1 MFRSLCLRLL
11 IVMCAGACLA
21 QGASKHPKIS
31 STILDALRSG
41 RLETDSNQSGTAER
55 SMSVTTEGLQVYIQM
70 AEVSDATLAEL
81 RGLGVT
87 IEITD
92 PPQRLVQARVPPAQL
107 ETVANLASVTF
118 IRLPDYGVS
127 NR

>member
-1 MFRSLCLRLL
+1 MSL
-11 IVMCAGACLA
+11 
-21 QGASKHPKIS
+21 
-31 STILDALRSG
+31 T
-41 RLETDSNQSGTAER
+41 E
-55 SMSVTTEGLQVYIQM
+55 EGLQVYIQM
-70 AEVSDATLAEL
+70 AAISEAALADL

-92 PPQRLVQARVPPAQL
+92 AAQRLVQARIPPAQI
-107 ETVANLASVTF
+107 ETVASLPHVTF